1 VAGYYLTAAAHADL
15 VDIADRTFE
24 RWGEHQEHKYIGDLY
39 RRFADLA
46 ANLNLGRACDEIRQ
60 GLRRIGQGS
69 HVVYFRAAG
78 EELEIVRVLHER
90 MLPEKHFKF

>member
-1 VAGYYLTAAAHADL
+1 VAGYYLTEEAHADL

-24 RWGEHQEHKYIGDLY
+24 RWGEQQEEKYIGELY
-39 RRFADLA
+39 SRFSDVT
-46 ANLNLGRACDEIRQ
+46 ANVNLGRTCDELRS

-69 HVVYFRAAG
+69 HVVYFRTIGG
-78 EELEIVRVLHER
+78 EVEIVRILHER